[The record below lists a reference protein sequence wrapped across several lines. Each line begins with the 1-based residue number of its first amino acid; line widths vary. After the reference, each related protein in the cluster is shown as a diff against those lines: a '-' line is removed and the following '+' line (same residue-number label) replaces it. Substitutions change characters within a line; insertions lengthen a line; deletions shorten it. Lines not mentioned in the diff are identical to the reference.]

1 MADVALLQSS
11 PVLVMMISG
20 TCIQNTIFC
29 NATPSKDNKILE
41 YNFPLR
47 MLLEVVFTCHLWRN
61 HKTLGKMAK
70 YQAQNVFE
78 SPENLDQ
85 SDLESPL

>member
-1 MADVALLQSS
+1 MADVALLQNS

-41 YNFPLR
+41 
-47 MLLEVVFTCHLWRN
+47 
-61 HKTLGKMAK
+61 
-70 YQAQNVFE
+70 
-78 SPENLDQ
+78 
-85 SDLESPL
+85 